1 MLILFMDAAVG
12 WVLNVRL
19 SEQQT
24 CAMLIMFI
32 DVAGGWVLDV
42 RLYEQET
49 CAMLTYLL
57 QRDCW
62 LLGCYFQ
69 TRP

>member
-1 MLILFMDAAVG
+1 MDTAIG
-12 WVLNVRL
+12 WVLDVSL

-24 CAMLIMFI
+24 CAIYIYIMTMFI
-32 DVAGGWVLDV
+32 VAAVKWVLDIS
-42 RLYEQET
+42 LSEQKT
-49 CAMLTYLL
+49 CAMLSYFL

-62 LLGCYFQ
+62 LLGCYFE